1 MSIIQGSAM
10 QGASRGFYPFEIT
23 NSLRFND
30 DDSAFLSRTPSSV
43 GNRKTFTFSCWLKKG
58 VGGFETVFRA
68 NLTSNNFDAIQFTSD
83 NQIRLFGHP
92 DNTNINCT
100 TDAVLRDPSAW
111 YNVIFA
117 VDTTQSTESNRVKIY
132 VNGTLQSLSTATYP
146 SHNTELNINN
156 TTVHHLSGEGSF
168 DGYMADV
175 NFIDGTALDKD
186 SFGETKENIW
196 IPKDTSGLNFGNNG
210 FRLEFKNSSVGSA
223 SSSTVGADTSG
234 NNNHFS
240 STNIATTDNTTD
252 SPTDNHATFNPE
264 IIMMNNARSYR
275 GIGSFSD
282 GNLLLTT
289 DADNESGTVPF
300 GATSGK
306 YYMEL
311 TSVTLGNRQQI
322 MVFSRDDFRGDSGA
336 VTTSSDGSGNATDRE
351 TWTSGDVI
359 GIAVDLDN
367 SKVFIAKNNN
377 YFGTSNPA
385 TNTGGDSLS
394 KFTGVGVRHDSGG
407 TNTTTIRFNGGQ
419 LAFTHSPPSGF
430 KSLSTANLNSPA
442 IDPNEEDNPTEY
454 FNTVPYPGTS
464 GDKTVT
470 GVGFQPDWVW
480 IKQRN
485 SAADHQLYDSVRGVT
500 ELLESNRTEKEVPKS
515 EGLKS
520 FDSDGFTHGVESA
533 GNDNSGTH
541 VAWNWK
547 AGGAPTADN
556 SAGAGNT
563 PTAGSVKIDGANLG
577 SALAG
582 TIPATRISANTE
594 AGFSIVSYT
603 GTGSNATVA
612 HGLGAVPEWII
623 FRDRDNTNDWG
634 MYHVGLGNTH
644 FIKLNSNGPSI
655 DLDTLFNDT
664 TPTSSVFSL
673 GTANIANNTAATIAY
688 CFAPKEGYSKFGSYV
703 EHYVSDYDVDSP
715 YVHTGFRPAFLI
727 IKGTSNGRDWVIYDS
742 KRTPDDGVYLTAN
755 QNAAEQTDA
764 TNHDISFFSNG
775 FKIRG
780 GSGDINTTGES
791 YIYMAFADQP
801 FKFANGGTE

>member
-264 IIMMNNARSYR
+264 IIMMNNASSYR

-442 IDPNEEDNPTEY
+442 IDPNEGDNATEY

>member
-1 MSIIQGSAM
+1 
-10 QGASRGFYPFEIT
+10 
-23 NSLRFND
+23 
-30 DDSAFLSRTPSSV
+30 
-43 GNRKTFTFSCWLKKG
+43 
-58 VGGFETVFRA
+58 
-68 NLTSNNFDAIQFTSD
+68 
-83 NQIRLFGHP
+83 
-92 DNTNINCT
+92 
-100 TDAVLRDPSAW
+100 
-111 YNVIFA
+111 
-117 VDTTQSTESNRVKIY
+117 
-132 VNGTLQSLSTATYP
+132 
-146 SHNTELNINN
+146 
-156 TTVHHLSGEGSF
+156 
-168 DGYMADV
+168 
-175 NFIDGTALDKD
+175 
-186 SFGETKENIW
+186 
-196 IPKDTSGLNFGNNG
+196 
-210 FRLEFKNSSVGSA
+210 
-223 SSSTVGADTSG
+223 
-234 NNNHFS
+234 
-240 STNIATTDNTTD
+240 
-252 SPTDNHATFNPE
+252 
-264 IIMMNNARSYR
+264 MMNNASSYR